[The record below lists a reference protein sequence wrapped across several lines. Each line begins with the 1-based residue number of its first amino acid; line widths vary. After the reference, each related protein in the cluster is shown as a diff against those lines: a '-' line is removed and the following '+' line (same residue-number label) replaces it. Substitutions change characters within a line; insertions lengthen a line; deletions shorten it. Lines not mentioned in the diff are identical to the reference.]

1 MERNDKMNGK
11 RKEEEEEDGKENKL
25 AGFSL
30 CLSHILIFSLL
41 SFSPDALLI
50 SLRKSM
56 GQRVVDVPVFFVR
69 ACVCLGRAVV
79 VVERARLR
87 RRPFQSPLVAIPSW
101 GRLAYFQRDR
111 SLPIHV
117 PRVSAALCIELP
129 LRWS

>member
-56 GQRVVDVPVFFVR
+56 GQRVVDVPVFFVG

-79 VVERARLR
+79 VVVGARLR

-101 GRLAYFQRDR
+101 EDLRTSNVTVR
-111 SLPIHV
+111 SQSMFP
-117 PRVSAALCIELP
+117 VSAALCIELP